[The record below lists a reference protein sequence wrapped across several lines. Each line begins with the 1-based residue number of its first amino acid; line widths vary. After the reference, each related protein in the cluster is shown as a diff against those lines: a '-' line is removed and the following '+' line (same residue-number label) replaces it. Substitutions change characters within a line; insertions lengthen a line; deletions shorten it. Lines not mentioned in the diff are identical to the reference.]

1 VVLFAGLFRNDPRH
15 NAGIYIYHI
24 SYIFH
29 ISIRAQ
35 ARHETTPLQMEWRAR
50 LLYYIIRGNIST
62 QFAQPSSRLHEQ
74 QIDNRGDLA
83 PGPRAF
89 CFFNLNTRR
98 LRWRKSLRMRP
109 GWTTSSRYA
118 EKHTRLFAPF
128 YRLLKKR
135 TKFSLP
141 GQARDTPRE
150 SRGGTDACFYCFL
163 QDNNAALRDSYTKLT
178 SALDEAG
185 VPYLTGGAS
194 MFLWVLRKTASFFEC
209 FPYVCPEPVLAI

>member
-1 VVLFAGLFRNDPRH
+1 VAEILADEAWVDDFLAVPRK
-15 NAGIYIYHI
+15 
-24 SYIFH
+24 
-29 ISIRAQ
+29 
-35 ARHETTPLQMEWRAR
+35 
-50 LLYYIIRGNIST
+50 NIHV
-62 QFAQPSSRLHEQ
+62 F
-74 QIDNRGDLA
+74 
-83 PGPRAF
+83 
-89 CFFNLNTRR
+89 
-98 LRWRKSLRMRP
+98 
-109 GWTTSSRYA
+109 
-118 EKHTRLFAPF
+118 FAPF

-185 VPYLTGGAS
+185 VPYLPGGAS

-209 FPYVCPEPVLAI
+209 FPYVCPEPVLAK